1 MISKD
6 DYKALLVELDSLRR
20 EIVQTQFGD
29 IPRSV
34 EALEQKLAQS
44 SSDEDR
50 QVLYSLLVSECSRCG
65 NDQVYI
71 DALRRRLRDY
81 PDDAMAKGGLAHALA
96 VVCPDSREEP
106 LRLASESV
114 ALAIKDDRLVRYC
127 ATNMARIALT
137 LDAYG
142 VLDSAL
148 AVLIDDAV
156 NIRVQDSPY
165 EFDFVDRIDVSRVN
179 LGLLKRYRQLAKM

>member
-1 MISKD
+1 MPLS
-6 DYKALLVELDSLRR
+6 
-20 EIVQTQFGD
+20 
-29 IPRSV
+29 
-34 EALEQKLAQS
+34 
-44 SSDEDR
+44 
-50 QVLYSLLVSECSRCG
+50 
-65 NDQVYI
+65 
-71 DALRRRLRDY
+71 
-81 PDDAMAKGGLAHALA
+81 
-96 VVCPDSREEP
+96 EEP

-137 LDAYG
+137 LDAYE

-156 NIRVQDSPY
+156 NIRVEDSPY